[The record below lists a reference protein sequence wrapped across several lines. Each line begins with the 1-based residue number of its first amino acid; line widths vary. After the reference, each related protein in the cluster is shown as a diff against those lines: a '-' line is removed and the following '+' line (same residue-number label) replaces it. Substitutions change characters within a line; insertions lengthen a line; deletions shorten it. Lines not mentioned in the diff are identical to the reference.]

1 MADQETKKRGRKGRK
16 QNEKEIMKEVAKD
29 LNQSYSRSR
38 SNSLV
43 GHQMETAAKV
53 QGLLSETALH
63 QVKEGLARPKTA
75 LQGEYIEAMKNPTK
89 KIVFATG
96 PAGTGKTMLACQQG
110 LYHFLSGQY
119 EKLVFTRPM
128 IAVDEEMGFLPGTME
143 EKMAPWIRP
152 MWDVLGQQLSQREI
166 QVLMD
171 EKYIEIVPLGFMR
184 GRTFIKTWIVAD
196 EMQNA
201 TENQMKMLTTR
212 LGTGS
217 KMVIT
222 GDLDQCDLPK
232 KYAYNRPVL
241 SNGLADLLERIRRTG
256 KPLPPTIQCFAF
268 QTDDVQREAVVKD
281 ILKIYAETDADA

>member
-1 MADQETKKRGRKGRK
+1 MADQETKKRGRKARK
-16 QNEKEIMKEVAKD
+16 QNEKEIMKELAKD
-29 LNQSYSRSR
+29 LNQTYSRSR

-43 GHQMETAAKV
+43 SHQMETAAKV
-53 QGLLSETALH
+53 QGLLTDTALY
-63 QVKEGLARPKTA
+63 QVKEGLARPRTA
-75 LQGEYIEAMKNPTK
+75 LQGEYIEAMKNPAK

-110 LYHFLSGQY
+110 LFQFLSGQY
-119 EKLVFTRPM
+119 DKLVFTRPM

-143 EKMAPWIRP
+143 EKMAPWMRP
-152 MWDVLGQQLSQREI
+152 MWDFLSQQLSQREI

-184 GRTFIKTWIVAD
+184 GRTFLKTWIVAD

-217 KMVIT
+217 RMVIT
-222 GDLDQCDLPK
+222 GDLEQCDLPK
-232 KYAYNRPVL
+232 PRFPQAPT
-241 SNGLADLLERIRRTG
+241 NGLADLLGRMAKAG
-256 KPLPPTIQCFAF
+256 CPPTIDRFAF
-268 QTDDVQREAVVKD
+268 SADDVQREAVVRD
-281 ILKIYAETDADA
+281 ILRIYAATDPPNNHSL